1 MKRTLTIALL
11 LAGMSLFAQPVYEHT
26 FSESANMA
34 FLDKLGEVYY
44 TMDVIGKKCLI
55 YDMNHTQLKSIDLP
69 IPDGY
74 YLVDIQYLSETLFNQ
89 DELVELVYIYSKYIP
104 TELSYYYNFETRL
117 INEEGVDLLTLPSGS
132 GFTTVIETPGGGK
145 KFLVYD
151 YDYSVIPYRTTTIVY
166 SLPETDT
173 KTTTRSLTELEG
185 NAWPNPASQQVNI
198 PVSLPEG
205 VHSGTLEILDINGR
219 RVLSYPITNTT
230 GTVVLPTSRLH
241 SGTYL
246 YQLNT
251 GEYISEARKIVIR

>member
-11 LAGMSLFAQPVYEHT
+11 LAGMTLFAQPVYEHT

-44 TMDVIGKKCLI
+44 TMDVIGKQCLI
-55 YDMNHTQLKSIDLP
+55 YDMDHNLLKSINLP

-74 YLVDIQYLSETLFNQ
+74 YLADIQYLSETLFNQ
-89 DELVELVYIYSKYIP
+89 DDLVELVYIYSKYIA
-104 TELSYYYNFETRL
+104 EGYYYTFEARL
-117 INEEGVDLLTLPSGS
+117 INENGVDLLTLPSGS
-132 GFTTVIETPGGGK
+132 GFTTVIETPGSGK

-166 SLPETDT
+166 SLPDTDT
-173 KTTTRSLTELEG
+173 KSTTRSITELEG
-185 NAWPNPASQQVNI
+185 NAWPNPANQQVNI

-205 VHSGTLEILDINGR
+205 VLSGSLEILDINGR
-219 RVLSYPITNTT
+219 IVLSYPITNTM
-230 GTVVLPTSRLH
+230 GTVVLPTNRFH

-251 GEYISEARKIVIR
+251 GGSVSEARKIIIK